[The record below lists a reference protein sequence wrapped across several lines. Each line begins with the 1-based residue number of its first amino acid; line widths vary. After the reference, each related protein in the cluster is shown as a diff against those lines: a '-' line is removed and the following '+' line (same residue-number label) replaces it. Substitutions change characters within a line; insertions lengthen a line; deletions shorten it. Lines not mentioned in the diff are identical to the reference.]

1 MATPSSS
8 FCPSTR
14 PPGGD
19 RQIQAR
25 QRSALPRRGGLTSG
39 LSGSGLQVGTAGP
52 RRDLREKKIYERSDT
67 PSGGPIDF
75 RLVSHRLSPDQT
87 GAGSDT
93 KRANS
98 PLVSGRTH
106 WSPHF
111 DPENSSGSAGD
122 DEAFFPRALRI
133 SDSCELLI
141 TGKVEGRRR
150 GSGGLIAAR
159 SFGTRPQW
167 ASGELIA
174 VLKQV
179 RPRRLPLMAVRR
191 RGPISAR
198 PFAPSRMP
206 EPRSGGC
213 VHD

>member
-39 LSGSGLQVGTAGP
+39 LSGSELQVGTAGP

-111 DPENSSGSAGD
+111 DPDNSSGSAGD

-133 SDSCELLI
+133 SDSCELSI

-150 GSGGLIAAR
+150 DPAALLQLFIWCAASMAGGA
-159 SFGTRPQW
+159 
-167 ASGELIA
+167 LIA
-174 VLKQV
+174 VLRRV
-179 RPRRLPLMAVRR
+179 RPRRLPRMAVRR
-191 RGPISAR
+191 RGLISAR

-206 EPRSGGC
+206 VPRSGGC
-213 VHD
+213 VHG